1 MPRNAR
7 TLGAFG
13 GMLMRVA
20 VVTDSA
26 SNLPRDLAESCGI
39 DVVPMI
45 LKFGERA
52 LLDGVDMPPGEF
64 YKALVEER
72 VPVSTSGPSAGDFRA
87 AFEKALKNADAVV
100 CVNVASF
107 VSATYSTA
115 ISAAKDYDG
124 RVRVVDS
131 QSASLGEGFIALEAA
146 RASADGGDLDAV
158 VARAEA
164 VADRMT
170 FVATINTF
178 EFLRRSGRVNA
189 LLAYAGTALNIKP
202 VFAFRRG
209 KIEQLGRPRTRARA
223 IDRLV
228 DEVRAASSQGPLH
241 LGVAHAD
248 CEEEADELLE
258 RLKAEVPHVETLIS
272 PFTPL
277 MGAHTGPGVL
287 GTAFFA

>member
-1 MPRNAR
+1 
-7 TLGAFG
+7 
-13 GMLMRVA
+13 MRVA

-26 SNLPRDLAESCGI
+26 SNLPRELAESHGI
-39 DVVPMI
+39 DLVPMI

-52 LLDGVDMPPGEF
+52 LLDGIDIPPGQF
-64 YKALVEER
+64 YKALVEEN

-87 AFEKALKNADAVV
+87 AFEKALTGADGVV
-100 CVNVASF
+100 SVNVASF
-107 VSATYSTA
+107 VSATYGTA
-115 ISAAKDYDG
+115 VLAAKDFGD
-124 RVRVVDS
+124 RVRVIDS
-131 QSASLGEGFIALEAA
+131 RSASLGEGFIALEAA
-146 RASADGGDLDAV
+146 RASEAGADLDAV
-158 VARAEA
+158 VARAEE
-164 VADRMT
+164 VADQMT

-189 LLAYAGTALNIKP
+189 VLAYAGTALNIKP
-202 VFAFRRG
+202 VFAFRHG

-228 DEVRAASSQGPLH
+228 EEVRAASAQGPLH

-248 CEEEADELLE
+248 CEEEANELLE

>member
-1 MPRNAR
+1 MKIS
-7 TLGAFG
+7 
-13 GMLMRVA
+13 

-26 SNLPRDLAESCGI
+26 SNLPRDLAEQSGI
-39 DVVPMI
+39 TLVPMI
-45 LKFGERA
+45 LKFGARA
-52 LLDGVDMPPGEF
+52 LLDGEDMPPGEF
-64 YKALVEER
+64 YKALVEEK
-72 VPVSTSGPSAGDFRA
+72 VAVSTSGPSAGDFKA
-87 AFEKALKNADAVV
+87 AFERALADADGVV

-115 ISAAKDYDG
+115 VSAAKDFDG

-131 QSASLGEGFIALEAA
+131 RSASLGEGFVALEAA
-146 RASADGGDLDAV
+146 RAGASGADLDTV

-164 VADRMT
+164 VRDQMCFA
-170 FVATINTF
+170 ATINTF

-202 VFAFRRG
+202 VFAFRGG

-228 DEVRAASSQGPLH
+228 EEVRDASARGPLH

-248 CEEEADELLE
+248 CEEEAEQLLA
-258 RLKAEVPHVETLIS
+258 RLKAEIPNVETLIS

-287 GTAFFA
+287 GVAFFS

>member
-1 MPRNAR
+1 
-7 TLGAFG
+7 
-13 GMLMRVA
+13 MRIA

-26 SNLPRDLAESCGI
+26 SNLPRELAESHGI
-39 DVVPMI
+39 DLVPMI

-52 LLDGVDMPPGEF
+52 LLDGIDIPPGQF
-64 YKALVEER
+64 YKALVEEN

-87 AFEKALKNADAVV
+87 AFEKALSGAVGVV

-107 VSATYSTA
+107 VSATYGTA
-115 ISAAKDYDG
+115 VLAAKDFGG

-131 QSASLGEGFIALEAA
+131 RSASLGEGFIALEAA
-146 RASADGGDLDAV
+146 RAGESGADLDAV
-158 VARAEA
+158 VAHAEA
-164 VADRMT
+164 VVDRMT

-202 VFAFRRG
+202 VFAFRHG

-228 DEVRAASSQGPLH
+228 EEVRAASTQGPLH

-248 CEEEADELLE
+248 CEDEANELLE
-258 RLKAEVPHVETLIS
+258 RLKAEIPHVETLIT

>member
-1 MPRNAR
+1 
-7 TLGAFG
+7 
-13 GMLMRVA
+13 MRIA

-26 SNLPRDLAESCGI
+26 SNLPRELAESRGI
-39 DVVPMI
+39 DLVPMI

-52 LLDGVDMPPGEF
+52 LLDGIDIPPGQF
-64 YKALVEER
+64 YKALDEEN

-87 AFEKALKNADAVV
+87 AFEKALSGADGVV
-100 CVNVASF
+100 SVNVASF
-107 VSATYSTA
+107 VSATYGTA
-115 ISAAKDYDG
+115 VLAAKDFGD

-131 QSASLGEGFIALEAA
+131 RSASLGEGFIALEAA
-146 RASADGGDLDAV
+146 RAGESGADLDAV
-158 VARAEA
+158 VARAED

-189 LLAYAGTALNIKP
+189 VLAYAGTALNIKP
-202 VFAFRRG
+202 VFAFRHG

-228 DEVRAASSQGPLH
+228 EEVRAASTQGPLH

-248 CEEEADELLE
+248 CEEEANELLE

>member
-1 MPRNAR
+1 MK
-7 TLGAFG
+7 
-13 GMLMRVA
+13 VA

-26 SNLPRDLAESCGI
+26 SNLPHDLAESSNI
-39 DVVPMI
+39 RLVPMI

-72 VPVSTSGPSAGDFRA
+72 VPVSTSGPSVGDFRA
-87 AFEKALKNADAVV
+87 AFEEALTGADGVV

-115 ISAAKDYDG
+115 VSAAKDFDG

-131 QSASLGEGFIALEAA
+131 RSASLGEGFVALEAA
-146 RASADGGDLDAV
+146 RAGPAAADLDAV

-164 VADRMT
+164 VAERMC

-189 LLAYAGTALNIKP
+189 LLAYAGTPLNIKP
-202 VFAFRRG
+202 VFAFRGG

-228 DEVRAASSQGPLH
+228 EEVRAASSQGPLH

-248 CEEEADELLE
+248 CEQEANELIE
-258 RLKAEVPHVETLIS
+258 RLKAEIPHVETLIT

>member
-1 MPRNAR
+1 MK
-7 TLGAFG
+7 
-13 GMLMRVA
+13 VA

-26 SNLPRDLAESCGI
+26 SNLSGELAARNGVR
-39 DVVPMI
+39 VVPMI
-45 LKFGERA
+45 VKFGERA

-64 YKALVEER
+64 YKALVEEK
-72 VPVSTSGPSAGDFRA
+72 VAVSTSGPSAGDFKA
-87 AFEKALKNADAVV
+87 AFEDELSRADAVV

-115 ISAAKDYDG
+115 VSAAQEFEG
-124 RVRVVDS
+124 RVRMVDS
-131 QSASLGEGFIALEAA
+131 RSASLGEGFVALEAG
-146 RASADGGDLDAV
+146 RASATGADLDAV

-164 VADRMT
+164 VADQVC
-170 FVATINTF
+170 FAATINTF

-202 VFAFRRG
+202 VFAFRGG

-228 DEVRAASSQGPLH
+228 DEVRDASVRGPLH

-248 CEEEADELLE
+248 CEDEAEQLLV
-258 RLKAEVPHVETLIS
+258 RLKSEIPNVETIIS

-287 GTAFFA
+287 GVAFFS

>member
-1 MPRNAR
+1 
-7 TLGAFG
+7 
-13 GMLMRVA
+13 MLMKVS

-26 SNLPRDLAESCGI
+26 SNLPRELAESCGI
-39 DVVPMI
+39 ELVPMI

-64 YKALVEER
+64 YKALVEEH
-72 VPVSTSGPSAGDFRA
+72 VPVSTSGPSAGDFAA
-87 AFEKALKNADAVV
+87 AFERALTAGAEGVV

-115 ISAAKDYDG
+115 VSAAKDFGG
-124 RVRVVDS
+124 RVRVIDS
-131 QSASLGEGFIALEAA
+131 RSASLGEGFIALEAA
-146 RASADGGDLDAV
+146 RAGVSADLDSV
-158 VARAEA
+158 VARAED
-164 VADRMT
+164 VAQRMC

-202 VFAFRRG
+202 VFAFRGG

-228 DEVRAASSQGPLH
+228 EEVRAASSQGPLH

-248 CEEEADELLE
+248 CEEEANQLLE
-258 RLKAEVPHVETLIS
+258 RLKAEIPHVETLIT

>member
-1 MPRNAR
+1 
-7 TLGAFG
+7 
-13 GMLMRVA
+13 
-20 VVTDSA
+20 
-26 SNLPRDLAESCGI
+26 
-39 DVVPMI
+39 MI

-52 LLDGVDMPPGEF
+52 LLDGIDIPPGQF
-64 YKALVEER
+64 YKALVEEN

-87 AFEKALKNADAVV
+87 AFEKALTGADGVV

-107 VSATYSTA
+107 VSATYGTA
-115 ISAAKDYDG
+115 VAAAKDFGD
-124 RVRVVDS
+124 RVRVIDS
-131 QSASLGEGFIALEAA
+131 RSASLGEGFIALEAA
-146 RASADGGDLDAV
+146 RARTDGADLDAV

-202 VFAFRRG
+202 VFAFRNG

-228 DEVRAASSQGPLH
+228 EEVRAASTQGPLH

-248 CEEEADELLE
+248 CEEEANELLE

-287 GTAFFA
+287 GIAFFA

>member
-1 MPRNAR
+1 
-7 TLGAFG
+7 
-13 GMLMRVA
+13 MRVA

-26 SNLPRDLAESCGI
+26 SNLPRELAESNGI
-39 DVVPMI
+39 DLVPMI

-52 LLDGVDMPPGEF
+52 LLDGIDIPPGQF
-64 YKALVEER
+64 YKALVEEN

-87 AFEKALKNADAVV
+87 AFEKALSGADGVV

-107 VSATYSTA
+107 VSATYGTA
-115 ISAAKDYDG
+115 VVAAKDFGG
-124 RVRVVDS
+124 RVRVIDS
-131 QSASLGEGFIALEAA
+131 RSASLGEGFIALEAA
-146 RASADGGDLDAV
+146 RANAAGADLDAV

-189 LLAYAGTALNIKP
+189 MLAYAGTALNIKP
-202 VFAFRRG
+202 VFAFRHG

-223 IDRLV
+223 IDRLIE
-228 DEVRAASSQGPLH
+228 EVRAASAQGPLH

-248 CEEEADELLE
+248 CEDEANELLQ

>member
-1 MPRNAR
+1 
-7 TLGAFG
+7 
-13 GMLMRVA
+13 MRVA

-26 SNLPRDLAESCGI
+26 SNLPREVTEREGI
-39 DVVPMI
+39 HVVPMI
-45 LKFGERA
+45 VKFGERA
-52 LLDGVDMPPGEF
+52 LLDGIDMPPQEF

-72 VPVSTSGPSAGDFRA
+72 VSVSTSGPSEGDFRD
-87 AFEKALKNADAVV
+87 AFEGALSGAEAVV

-115 ISAAKDYDG
+115 VSAAKDFEG

-131 QSASLGEGFIALEAA
+131 RSASLGEGFVALEAA
-146 RASADGGDLDAV
+146 RAGSNGGHLDAV
-158 VARAEA
+158 VAHAES
-164 VADRMT
+164 VRDRT
-170 FVATINTF
+170 SFCATINTF

-189 LLAYAGTALNIKP
+189 ILAYAATALNVKP
-202 VFAFRRG
+202 VFAFRGG

-223 IDRLV
+223 IDRLME
-228 DEVRAASSQGPLH
+228 EVRAASAQGPLH

-248 CEEEADELLE
+248 CEAEARELLA
-258 RLKAEVPHVETLIS
+258 RLKAEIPNVETMIS

-287 GTAFFA
+287 GVGFFA

>member
-1 MPRNAR
+1 
-7 TLGAFG
+7 
-13 GMLMRVA
+13 MRVA

-26 SNLPRDLAESCGI
+26 SNLPRELAERHRI
-39 DVVPMI
+39 DLVPMI

-52 LLDGVDMPPGEF
+52 LLDGIDIPPGQF
-64 YKALVEER
+64 YKALVEED

-87 AFEKALKNADAVV
+87 AYEKALTGADGVV
-100 CVNVASF
+100 SVNVASF
-107 VSATYSTA
+107 VSATYGTA
-115 ISAAKDYDG
+115 VLAAKDFGD

-131 QSASLGEGFIALEAA
+131 RSASLGEGFIALEAA
-146 RASADGGDLDAV
+146 RASEAGGDLDAV
-158 VARAEA
+158 VARAED
-164 VADRMT
+164 VAARMC

-202 VFAFRRG
+202 VFAFRGG

-228 DEVRAASSQGPLH
+228 EEVRAASTQGPLH

-248 CEEEADELLE
+248 CEEEANELLE

>member
-1 MPRNAR
+1 
-7 TLGAFG
+7 
-13 GMLMRVA
+13 MRIA

-26 SNLPRDLAESCGI
+26 SNLPRELAESHGI
-39 DVVPMI
+39 DLVPMI

-52 LLDGVDMPPGEF
+52 LLDGIDIPPGQF
-64 YKALVEER
+64 YKALVEEN

-87 AFEKALKNADAVV
+87 AFEKALSGAVGVV

-107 VSATYSTA
+107 VSATYGTA
-115 ISAAKDYDG
+115 VLAAKDFGG

-131 QSASLGEGFIALEAA
+131 RSASLGEGFIALEAA
-146 RASADGGDLDAV
+146 RAGESGADLDAV
-158 VARAEA
+158 VAHAEA
-164 VADRMT
+164 VVDRMT

-202 VFAFRRG
+202 VFAFRHG

-228 DEVRAASSQGPLH
+228 EEVRAASTQGPLH

-248 CEEEADELLE
+248 CEEEANELLE
-258 RLKAEVPHVETLIS
+258 RLKAEIPHVETLIT

>member
-1 MPRNAR
+1 
-7 TLGAFG
+7 
-13 GMLMRVA
+13 MRIA

-26 SNLPRDLAESCGI
+26 SNLPRELAESHGI
-39 DVVPMI
+39 DLVPMI

-52 LLDGVDMPPGEF
+52 LLDGIDIPPGQF
-64 YKALVEER
+64 YKALVEEN
-72 VPVSTSGPSAGDFRA
+72 VPVSTSGPSAGDFRV
-87 AFEKALKNADAVV
+87 AFEKALSGAVGVV

-107 VSATYSTA
+107 VSATYGTA
-115 ISAAKDYDG
+115 VLAAKDFGG

-131 QSASLGEGFIALEAA
+131 RSASLGEGFIALEAA
-146 RASADGGDLDAV
+146 RAGESGADLDAV
-158 VARAEA
+158 VAHAEA
-164 VADRMT
+164 VVDRMT

-202 VFAFRRG
+202 VFAFRHG

-228 DEVRAASSQGPLH
+228 EEVRAASTQGPLH

-248 CEEEADELLE
+248 CEEEANELLE
-258 RLKAEVPHVETLIS
+258 RLKAEIPHVETLIT